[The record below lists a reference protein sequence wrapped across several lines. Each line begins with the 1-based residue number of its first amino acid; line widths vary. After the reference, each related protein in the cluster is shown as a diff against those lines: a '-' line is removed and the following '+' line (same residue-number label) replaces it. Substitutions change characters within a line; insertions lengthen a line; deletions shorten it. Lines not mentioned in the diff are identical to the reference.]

1 VLLPWLGIALG
12 IAFGSA
18 VVPFLS
24 IELFV
29 IGLAA
34 QEPQISCLL
43 LGAVVAVGQ
52 VGGKLLYY
60 YAGRGSI
67 HLPAFLHRAPR
78 EPKPPTARRARWQL
92 RTKRVRAW
100 VDGVR
105 AKCERHPHWMVGTY
119 AVSSVVGLPP
129 YMATVVLAGLVR
141 MRLSTFLGAGLAG
154 RFIRFSL
161 LAASPPLFAGWLF

>member
-1 VLLPWLGIALG
+1 MAWLGLAMG

-18 VVPFLS
+18 LVPFIS

-29 IGLAA
+29 IGMAA
-34 QEPQISCLL
+34 QEPQVSCLL
-43 LGAVVAVGQ
+43 LGLVVAIGQ

-67 HLPAFLHRAPR
+67 RLPAFLHREARPM
-78 EPKPPTARRARWQL
+78 TARRERWHV
-92 RTKRVRAW
+92 RTKRLRSW
-100 VDGVR
+100 VAVLR
-105 AKCERHPHWMVGTY
+105 AKCERHPHWMVGAY
-119 AVSSVVGLPP
+119 SVSSVVGLPP

-141 MRLSTFLGAGLAG
+141 MRLATFISAGLAG

-161 LAASPPLFAGWLF
+161 LAASPALFTGWLF

>member
-1 VLLPWLGIALG
+1 MLLPWLCLTLG

-18 VVPFLS
+18 VVPFVS

-29 IGLAA
+29 IGLAT
-34 QEPQISCLL
+34 QQPQISCLL
-43 LGAVVAVGQ
+43 LGAAVAVGQ

-67 HLPAFLHRAPR
+67 HLPAFLHRRPR
-78 EPKPPTARRARWQL
+78 PLTERRARWEL
-92 RTKRVRAW
+92 RTKRARAW
-100 VDGVR
+100 VETVR
-105 AKCERHPHWMVGTY
+105 AKCEEHPHWMLGTY
-119 AVSSVVGLPP
+119 SVSSVVGLPP

-141 MRLSTFLGAGLAG
+141 MRLSTFVGAGLVG

-161 LAASPPLFAGWLF
+161 LAASPALFAGWFL